1 MATAARPPAAAGN
14 RRVVLV
20 VAVAALAAAAA
31 VIGVTLLQ
39 TRGETTTVP
48 GAVTDA
54 RKGPPVLQ
62 LEFGTRSDREARALA
77 RAEALFNQRPAAAAQ
92 VAEAAAVFR
101 RYHSLEAQIGSAF
114 ASWHGPSSLATVE
127 QLASA
132 HPNDPAALLNLG
144 WAEFQAGRNADAAAA
159 WRRTAARFPDSPY
172 GVDAE
177 DALYGGPQGLPPIV
191 TGLQLPRAIAE
202 LPVAQ
207 ELAALRRAAAGP
219 NVRAKLLYGALL
231 WNGLRMPI
239 SAERVL
245 ASAARLA
252 PHDPVVR
259 AAAAVALFSKAH
271 PRRAFAH
278 LGPLTAVFPHSA
290 AVEFH
295 LGALLI
301 YIAEYGKAAEHLRAA
316 VADGPHSPYVKDART
331 LLASLARTRS
341 K

>member
-1 MATAARPPAAAGN
+1 MATAARPLAAARS

-20 VAVAALAAAAA
+20 VALVALAAAAA

-48 GAVTDA
+48 GSVTHA

-62 LEFGTRSDREARALA
+62 LEFGTRGDAEAQVLA
-77 RAEALFNQRPAAAAQ
+77 RAETLLDRDRQVARAAAI
-92 VAEAAAVFR
+92 FR
-101 RYHSLEAQIGSAF
+101 RYHSVEAQLGLAL
-114 ASWHGPSSLATVE
+114 ATWRGPSSLETV
-127 QLASA
+127 QKIASA
-132 HPNDPAALLNLG
+132 HPNAPAALLNLG
-144 WAEFQAGRNADAAAA
+144 WAEFQAGRNAAAAAA
-159 WRRTAARFPDSPY
+159 WRRTAARYPDSPY

-177 DALYGGPQGLPPIV
+177 DALHGGPQGLPPIV
-191 TGLQLPRAIAE
+191 TGLEPPSSIANLPAAR
-202 LPVAQ
+202 
-207 ELAALRRAAAGP
+207 ELAALKRAAGGA
-219 NVRAKLLYGALL
+219 NLRAKLLYGTFL
-231 WNGLRMPI
+231 WNALRRPI

-245 ASAARLA
+245 GEAAQLA
-252 PHDPVVR
+252 PHDALVR
-259 AAAAVALFSKAH
+259 AAAAVALFSKAN

-278 LGPLTAVFPHSA
+278 LGPLTGVFPHSA

-301 YIAEYGKAAEHLRAA
+301 YIGEYGKAAKHLRAA

-331 LLASLARTRS
+331 LLASLASTGS